1 MCERVSPFRPAP
13 STAPQLPPAPRF
25 NPMPMPA
32 RFLALALLLGVS
44 HAAAA
49 QSLFSD
55 PKAARVGDPL
65 TVVLA
70 ERTAASSRS
79 QFEDRSQAGI
89 NGAASTSGDAGK
101 QFGLDANVSQNAA
114 AQNQAVQSDLLSGT
128 ITAVVVG
135 VDATG
140 NLQIEGERTLH
151 VNGVTHLM
159 KVSGTVRPLDVTYD
173 NTILSYQ
180 IANADVEYRQKGI
193 GSKFLRPG
201 TLLKAAAAALL
212 AAAVFLGS

>member
-1 MCERVSPFRPAP
+1 
-13 STAPQLPPAPRF
+13 
-25 NPMPMPA
+25 MPA
-32 RFLALALLLGVS
+32 RLLALVLLLGVS

-49 QSLFSD
+49 QSLFAD

-79 QFEDRSQAGI
+79 QFEDRSQAGV
-89 NGAASTSGDAGK
+89 NGSASAEGG
-101 QFGLDANVSQNAA
+101 QFALDANVSQNAA

-135 VDATG
+135 VDPTG

-193 GSKFLRPG
+193 GPKFLRPG

-212 AAAVFLGS
+212 GAALFLG